1 MHDNTGRKLRTHRF
15 TELLVSR
22 NHKSRYTFARETQK
36 GLNFTVHGYL
46 PEIGHLIAFRI
57 LVPGT
62 GVSGI
67 KLEGIY
73 TLEMAQVL
81 SKRIFVEKHLS
92 LDYKFARLCQ
102 SRVNSFRTHNPERL
116 DL

>member
-1 MHDNTGRKLRTHRF
+1 MIQLEDTYVPTGLRNFMYRGTTRADMLLQEKRRK
-15 TELLVSR
+15 VSI
-22 NHKSRYTFARETQK
+22 SLFID
-36 GLNFTVHGYL
+36 
-46 PEIGHLIAFRI
+46 PCEIGHLIAFRI

-62 GVSGI
+62 GASGI